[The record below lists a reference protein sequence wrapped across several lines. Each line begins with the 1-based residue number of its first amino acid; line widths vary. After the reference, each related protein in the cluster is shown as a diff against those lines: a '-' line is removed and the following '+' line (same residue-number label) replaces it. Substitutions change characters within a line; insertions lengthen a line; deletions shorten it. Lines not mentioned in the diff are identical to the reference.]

1 MSWVIFQD
9 PEALARVPEAGFN
22 FSIPSAGI
30 SKPAHEIGMEDLE
43 YLAVSPK
50 YEPGYEIPTPE
61 PGTERVIG
69 VRITPSGSP
78 FPFGYAL
85 NLFDVSS
92 KRLRIQRSRIQ

>member
-9 PEALARVPEAGFN
+9 PEALARVPKAGYN

-30 SKPAHEIGMEDLE
+30 NKPAHEISMKDLE
-43 YLAVSPK
+43 HLAVTPK

-78 FPFGYAL
+78 FLPFAM
-85 NLFDVSS
+85 
-92 KRLRIQRSRIQ
+92 R

>member
-9 PEALARVPEAGFN
+9 PEALARVPKEGFN

-30 SKPAHEIGMEDLE
+30 SKPVHEIGMDDLDH
-43 YLAVSPK
+43 LVMTPK

-69 VRITPSGSP
+69 VRITPSGSL
-78 FPFGYAL
+78 FPL
-85 NLFDVSS
+85 LVH
-92 KRLRIQRSRIQ
+92 